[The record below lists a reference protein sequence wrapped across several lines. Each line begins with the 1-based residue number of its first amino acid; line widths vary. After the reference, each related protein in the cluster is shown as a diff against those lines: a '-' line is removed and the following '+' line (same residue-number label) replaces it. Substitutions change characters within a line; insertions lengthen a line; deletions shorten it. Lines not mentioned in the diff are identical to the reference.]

1 MNSKFNRQNEI
12 ILTQDSKYCMIS
24 LYKVPRKRD
33 SRTEIAMELEEE
45 DLAFNVYRGSIWD
58 AEDVLDRDGGDG

>member
-12 ILTQDSKYCMIS
+12 ILTQDNKYCMIS

-33 SRTEIAMELEEE
+33 SRTEVAMELEEE
-45 DLAFNVYRGSIWD
+45 DLAFRGSIWD